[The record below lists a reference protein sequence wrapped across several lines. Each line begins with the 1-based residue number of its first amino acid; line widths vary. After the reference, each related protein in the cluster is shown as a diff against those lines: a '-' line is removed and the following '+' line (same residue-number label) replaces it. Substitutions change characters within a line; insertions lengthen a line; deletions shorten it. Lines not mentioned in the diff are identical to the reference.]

1 MHTQF
6 TLACTYHSAYTKEN
20 TIIIMTKTED
30 IMKYTKSRAFRV
42 ARLTTPVGVL
52 LFSFVLPLISGNFA
66 SAADLGQVVV
76 RFDRMQVSTQTTGTI
91 CAKPSAANLATQEVD
106 VQVTFPTGYTLGAFG
121 TFSVNTTPSAWPSGG
136 TAWPGITAPT
146 GAGDITGQTVKFGSS
161 DLSSSS
167 TLYCFNWDN
176 SAAIQIKSGASSS
189 NTGTVTTRATG
200 AATIDS
206 SGYSTASVTGDQI
219 NVTATVPSTFSFAL
233 NANSDALG
241 TLSTSGVVSSP
252 TPRTVTVSTN
262 AKNGWGVWAKDS
274 NTGLTSLTASKTIA
288 SRTPGT
294 NSTLSTGEGYNTGV
308 TSSQVGGSG
317 TITVAAPFVGTATG
331 QGGGLDTSFRSLA
344 TSNGTAD
351 TAVLT
356 LKNNVTIS
364 ATTPGA
370 SDYTDTITV
379 VGAGLF

>member
-1 MHTQF
+1 
-6 TLACTYHSAYTKEN
+6 
-20 TIIIMTKTED
+20 
-30 IMKYTKSRAFRV
+30 MKYSKSRAFQGV
-42 ARLTTPVGVL
+42 KLIAPVSVL

-66 SAADLGQVVV
+66 SAADLGQAVV
-76 RFDRMQVSTQTTGTI
+76 RFDRMQVSTQTTGTV
-91 CAKPSAANLATQEVD
+91 CAKPSATNLAQTEVD
-106 VQVTFPTGYTLGAFG
+106 IQVTFPTGYTLGAFG
-121 TFSVNTTPSAWPSGG
+121 TFSVNTTNLAWPSGG

-146 GAGDITGQTVKFGSS
+146 GAGDITGQTVKFGSG

-167 TLYCFNWDN
+167 TLYCFNWTS
-176 SAAIQIKSGASSS
+176 SAAVQVKSGASPS
-189 NTGTVTTRATG
+189 NTGTITTRATG
-200 AATIDS
+200 PTTIDS

-233 NANSDALG
+233 SANSDALG
-241 TLSTSGVVSSP
+241 TLSTVAVVSSP
-252 TPRTVTVSTN
+252 TPRTVTINTN
-262 AKNGWGVWAKDS
+262 AKNGWGVWAMGGA
-274 NTGLTSLTASKTIA
+274 NTGLRSSTASKTIA
-288 SRTPGT
+288 STTPGT
-294 NSTLSTGEGYNTGV
+294 NSTLTIGQEGYNTGV

-317 TITVAAPFVGTATG
+317 TISIAAPFVGTGTG
-331 QGGGLDTSFRSLA
+331 QGGGLDPTLRSLA

-356 LKNNVTIS
+356 LKNNVTIN